1 MSSASPDPL
10 PPWPVD
16 TVDVPGARV
25 AVRRAEPAGG
35 DSEPALYV
43 HGLGGSSTN
52 WTDLMGQLRDRVD
65 GEALDLPG
73 FGFSPPP
80 DDADFTPDGHAR
92 VVTALLERR
101 DRGPVHLFGNSLG
114 GAVATLV
121 AARRPDLVRTL
132 TLVSP
137 AMPDRR
143 PRRHTLPMAMM
154 WLPWFGEAAQRYLTG
169 LPAERRMQG
178 ILELCFA
185 EPSAVPERRR
195 IEAIE
200 EIRRRNGLPYAGDA
214 ALASLR
220 GLVTAYVAPGSRS
233 PWSSARQVTVPTLVV
248 YGRQDRLVDWRQ
260 SRRAA
265 RSYPRARVVVLPGCG
280 HVAQMERPELIATAW
295 RNLVA
300 STSPLDAARAS

>member
-16 TVDVPGARV
+16 TVDVDGARV
-25 AVRRAEPAGG
+25 AIRHAEPTGR
-35 DSEPALYV
+35 DTEPALYV

-65 GEALDLPG
+65 GEAIDLPG

-80 DDADFTPDGHAR
+80 DDADFTPEGHAR
-92 VVTALLERR
+92 VVTALLEHRG
-101 DRGPVHLFGNSLG
+101 RGPVHLFGNSLG

-121 AARRPDLVRTL
+121 AAGRPDLVRTL

-137 AMPDRR
+137 AMPDLR
-143 PRRHTLPMAMM
+143 PRRHTLPMALM

-169 LPAERRMQG
+169 LPPERRMQG

-185 EPSAVPERRR
+185 EPSVVPERRR

-220 GLVTAYVAPGSRS
+220 GLVSAYVVPGARS
-233 PWSSARQVTVPTLVV
+233 PWSFARQITAPSLVL

-265 RSYPRARVVVLPGCG
+265 RTYPGARVVVLPGCG
-280 HVAQMERPELIATAW
+280 HVAQMERPDLIATAW
-295 RNLVA
+295 RSMRAPTFDASVA
-300 STSPLDAARAS
+300 S